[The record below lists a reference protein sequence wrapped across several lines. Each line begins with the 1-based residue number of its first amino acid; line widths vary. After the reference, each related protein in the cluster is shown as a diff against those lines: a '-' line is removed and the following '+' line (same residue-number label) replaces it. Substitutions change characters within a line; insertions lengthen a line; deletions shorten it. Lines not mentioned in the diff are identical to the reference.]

1 MKVGGGTEEDEEEW
15 IQPSQLALV
24 KKDVNTGQL
33 TLSSGMLLEVHSSFF
48 ANCKSVKT
56 NSDVVITYHETEA
69 PGLVQRKSAM
79 LEG

>member
-33 TLSSGMLLEVHSSFF
+33 TLSSGMSLEVHSSFF
-48 ANCKSVKT
+48 ANYMGMRRRGAIS
-56 NSDVVITYHETEA
+56 N
-69 PGLVQRKSAM
+69 R
-79 LEG
+79 